1 MNGLKLLVVLA
12 LVGFGYHPTL
22 DRVLAEHRASR

>member
-1 MNGLKLLVVLA
+1 MNGLKLLVVLP
-12 LVGFGYHPTL
+12 LGFGHHPTL